1 MSLCASKLVQ
11 AACGS
16 RVAVRTMYKNPY
28 IARFKQRSKVSPD
41 FYKKILEK
49 ERKREIVPY
58 SGRQARIADH
68 RQKYSTVVV
77 CEGNCICRTTGLTGL
92 FVNEHPH
99 RTLSVVYCRILKAL
113 EQIPPTAAYRKYTE
127 AIVKQRLALVQAEDN
142 IPALEEKIGMG
153 QIEEVIEQAEY
164 ELEATRAII
173 ESRAWEPLVEEAPKG
188 QWDWPIV

>member
-41 FYKKILEK
+41 FYKK
-49 ERKREIVPY
+49 
-58 SGRQARIADH
+58 
-68 RQKYSTVVV
+68 
-77 CEGNCICRTTGLTGL
+77 TTGLTGL

-188 QWDWPIV
+188 KWDWPIV